1 VFLPCLAGN
10 FFKGRK
16 NMTRRSQLRL
26 LYHGALFMVVSM
38 LVQFPGLWVAFT
50 KLSSDPVRQVMR
62 SGHAILMATGIFMV
76 ASSSILPL
84 LQLTS
89 RGISWLVWS
98 FVVSGYTFIGAISI
112 AIPGFIHRPPDPSW
126 NQWQQ
131 AMSLPF
137 HLGWLN
143 VGLIGVSGGSSAI
156 PGFLILFGA
165 YRAMKYS
172 VVDSIR

>member
-1 VFLPCLAGN
+1 MEHFQGEEY
-10 FFKGRK
+10 
-16 NMTRRSQLRL
+16 MTRRSQLRL

-38 LVQFPGLWVAFT
+38 LIQSPGLIVAFT
-50 KLSSDPVRQVMR
+50 RLSNDPVRQVMR

-89 RGISWLVWS
+89 RGISCLVWS

-112 AIPGFIHRPPDPSW
+112 AIPGFLLNPPAVDM
-126 NQWQQ
+126 NQWEQ
-131 AMSLPF
+131 AMTLPF

-143 VGLIGVSGGSSAI
+143 VGLIGLSGAASAI
-156 PGFLILFGA
+156 PGFVILFGA
-165 YRAMKYS
+165 YKAMRYS